1 LHPEGESN
9 ATGPQVTESSRIM
22 QVAFTDGAPLQVKA
36 GRPKKPTH
44 LVSSFPPDGE
54 AKNALYAFFRI
65 TLVPRGEFHQLRAV
79 FRGCSVGFSDRC
91 ARYARTLPRLIL
103 ERTSRSPMSVATH
116 LLADTLAST
125 DDSTL
130 LLAFGAGLFGI
141 LTIAFLYAALR
152 CRRAEALAP
161 PPPPPLQ
168 LLFNHREQVVSDGQG
183 GKTISV
189 TVKNTTNTRTLTG
202 IDVRLKALE
211 ALHKER
217 LNAPQDW
224 PSLQLPLSPTGVDHP
239 QSPADM
245 CLAPGESVS
254 YLVAKA
260 MVGDCY
266 LYLLHGNSSAMV
278 APDKVTLAPYLATIT
293 ATALDTPGDAMALE
307 LPTAGRGLGVP
318 RARHLTRS

>member
-1 LHPEGESN
+1 
-9 ATGPQVTESSRIM
+9 VTESSRIL

-36 GRPKKPTH
+36 GRPKEPTH
-44 LVSSFPPDGE
+44 LVSPFPPDGE
-54 AKNALYAFFRI
+54 AKNALYAFFQI
-65 TLVPRGEFHQLRAV
+65 TLVPRDEFHQLRAV
-79 FRGCSVGFSDRC
+79 FRGCSVSF
-91 ARYARTLPRLIL
+91 RTVAPGMHAPFRVLALNEHLAP
-103 ERTSRSPMSVATH
+103 PMSVATH

-130 LLAFGAGLFGI
+130 LLAFVAGLFGV

-224 PSLQLPLSPTGVDHP
+224 PSLQLPLSPTSVDHP
-239 QSPADM
+239 QSPTDM
-245 CLAPGESVS
+245 CLAPGESAS

-266 LYLLHGNSSAMV
+266 LYLPPGNSSAMV

-318 RARHLTRS
+318 RARNLTRS